1 MENKNQNTI
10 NFRIVFNKVKERK
23 GLMVKVL
30 GITFVIACLYIFPKP
45 RYYDASVML
54 APEIT
59 DLSAGGGLSS
69 LASNFGVNIGGS
81 SQDAIYPLLYPDLL
95 QSKQFLVSLFTVNVK
110 TADGTI
116 DCDLHTYLTKYQKG
130 PFYEYP
136 KNWVKRKIKEWKN
149 SKKPVVANSGEV
161 NPFRL
166 SESDMILT
174 EMLESMIRCSVN
186 KKTDVISISV
196 RTQDPLVSAMLADS
210 VSTRLQ
216 TVITEYR
223 TSKARND
230 VEYYTNLTQNS
241 KAEYES
247 AVENFSR
254 YCDAHGK
261 AVRQSYISEQN
272 RLENEMNM
280 RYETYQTMHAQLQAA
295 SSKLQERTPAF
306 TTLQCST
313 VPVKP
318 AGPKRLIFVL
328 AMLILSAGCTILY
341 IGQEEFKKVFAAH

>member
-1 MENKNQNTI
+1 MVLVYSCY
-10 NFRIVFNKVKERK
+10 F
-23 GLMVKVL
+23 GLFL
-30 GITFVIACLYIFPKP
+30 
-45 RYYDASVML
+45 
-54 APEIT
+54 
-59 DLSAGGGLSS
+59 GGLS
-69 LASNFGVNIGGS
+69 L
-81 SQDAIYPLLYPDLL
+81 DAIYPLLYPDLL
-95 QSKQFLVSLFTVNVK
+95 PSKQFLVSLFTVNVK

-216 TVITEYR
+216 TVI
-223 TSKARND
+223 
-230 VEYYTNLTQNS
+230 QNS